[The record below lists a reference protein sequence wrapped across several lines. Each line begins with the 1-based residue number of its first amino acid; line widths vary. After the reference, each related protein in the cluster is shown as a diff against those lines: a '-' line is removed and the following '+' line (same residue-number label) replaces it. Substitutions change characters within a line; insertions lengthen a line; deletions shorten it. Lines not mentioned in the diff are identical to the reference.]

1 MSAPFDFNGGML
13 APFFGFAGAFG
24 LCYLLRRKGWVW
36 PPRLLM
42 LALIVLGVV
51 WTVQGFQA
59 EEDDWSG
66 IGMIILVLFLVAT
79 TWLGALLG
87 ADLGRR
93 HHAKASPNLVPPR

>member
-1 MSAPFDFNGGML
+1 
-13 APFFGFAGAFG
+13 
-24 LCYLLRRKGWVW
+24 LLRRKGWVW

-59 EEDDWSG
+59 EDDDWSG
-66 IGMIILVLFLVAT
+66 IGMIILVLFLVAP